1 MTLEE
6 LEQRSRDL
14 DSREI
19 EIARKQL
26 DFEKS
31 QAESSRGFLNRNMGV
46 LITAAVS
53 LAAVIVSVGQVWVTT
68 ISKNKEIE
76 ITRLQHAQDMES
88 QERQKEKELA
98 SNEAQRKRELDLEAA
113 KFITEHSKEIF
124 DGSTEDKELYGKL
137 IVTLF
142 PPEVASPLLHR
153 IATASTGPS
162 QQIWQNARNESQS
175 QSVHSSDGRLLLT
188 SSGNTARLW
197 SADSGQLIRT
207 FTNAQIIKSV
217 EFKGNGKEI
226 EIKGVDGCSQ
236 EFDMATGERTGMGC

>member
-153 IATASTGPS
+153 I
-162 QQIWQNARNESQS
+162 
-175 QSVHSSDGRLLLT
+175 
-188 SSGNTARLW
+188 
-197 SADSGQLIRT
+197 
-207 FTNAQIIKSV
+207 
-217 EFKGNGKEI
+217 
-226 EIKGVDGCSQ
+226 
-236 EFDMATGERTGMGC
+236 

>member
-1 MTLEE
+1 MTLEKS
-6 LEQRSRDL
+6 EQRSREL

-31 QAESSRGFLNRNMGV
+31 QAESSRGFLDRNIGV

-76 ITRLQHAQDMES
+76 ITQIQHTQDLES
-88 QERQKEKELA
+88 QERQKVKELA

-124 DGSTEDKELYGKL
+124 GGSTEDKELYGKL
-137 IVTLF
+137 MVTLF

-153 IATASTGPS
+153 IAAASTGPS
-162 QQIWQNARNESQS
+162 QRIWQNARNESQS

-188 SSGNTARLW
+188 SSGNIARLW
-197 SADSGQLIRT
+197 SAENGQLIRT
-207 FTNAQIIKSV
+207 FTITQIIKSLAF
-217 EFKGNGKEI
+217 ESNGKEI
-226 EIKGVDGCSQ
+226 AIKGVDGCNQ
-236 EFDMATGERTGMGC
+236 EFDMATGQRTGAGC